1 MTMGKVL
8 DELIDKYLG
17 QVKRDAPG
25 LQPGDDLQSLDVLK
39 AAKNDYRRA
48 IYEEF
53 KRELTEREYQS
64 IREAAQ
70 ERYQQD
76 VLDENMKNIRN
87 LILQGILVAF
97 LVGLDVNQLTNL
109 YDSLQVAEQPR
120 TLWAIGI
127 LSLVLLIV
135 VLFWMVAEVCKLLR
149 NRK

>member
-8 DELIDKYLG
+8 DELIDKHLD

-76 VLDENMKNIRN
+76 VMDENMKNIRN